1 MLYIVWGFPPSRGGG
16 VYRALATANEAVR
29 AGFRVTVLTAE
40 EQVFRRYTGSDEG
53 LLELLDPA
61 VRVRRIPFRWPVR
74 EVPVT
79 GDGSFRDTLRR
90 VRRKAIA
97 LWGRVPFPETNYGHW
112 RRPLT
117 QAALTIHAEDPVDL
131 VVATA
136 NPNVTFAAAH
146 TLAQHAK
153 IPSVLD
159 HRDAWLLDVF
169 SGATVK
175 PSRSREARWERRM
188 VSDATELWFVNEP
201 IRDWHRQR
209 YPQSAPKM
217 HVVPNGWDG
226 EAVGHVTPPRPP
238 DHSPTFGYLG
248 TISAKVPIAQ
258 LAQGWEL
265 AQRSLPDGSRLVL
278 AGHAGYFSAPD
289 PRVTSA
295 LDHAAALGIE
305 IRGPVPKRAVSSFYD
320 EIDILVLALGD
331 GRYVTSGKVYEYIAT
346 GRPIVAVFSP
356 TSAATAVLAGYPGAV
371 QSVSTEP
378 DDIADALADAVR
390 AWRDTDATDLAERRL
405 VAHRFRR
412 DQVLAPALRRLR
424 DALPDN

>member
-40 EQVFRRYTGSDEG
+40 AQAFRRYTGSDDS
-53 LLELLDPA
+53 LLELLDPD
-61 VRVRRIPFRWPVR
+61 VNVRRIPFRWPVR

-90 VRRKAIA
+90 LRRKAIA
-97 LWGRVPFPETNYGHW
+97 LWGRLPFPETNYGHW
-112 RRPLT
+112 LRPLT
-117 QAALTIHAEDPVDL
+117 HAALAIHAEEPVDL

-146 TLAQHAK
+146 ALSQSAS

-188 VSDATELWFVNEP
+188 VTGATELWFVNEP
-201 IRDWHRQR
+201 IREWHQQR
-209 YPQSAPKM
+209 YPEAAAKM
-217 HVVPNGWDG
+217 HVVLNGWDR
-226 EAVGHVTPPRPP
+226 EAVGHVAPPRPA
-238 DHSPTFGYLG
+238 DHPPTFGYLG
-248 TISAKVPIAQ
+248 TISAKVPVAQ

-265 AQRSLPDGSRLVL
+265 ARAILPEGSRLVL
-278 AGHAGYFSAPD
+278 AGHAGYFSDPD
-289 PRVTSA
+289 ARVTSA
-295 LDHAAALGIE
+295 LEDAAARGIE
-305 IRGPVPKRAVSSFYD
+305 IRGPVPKREVSSFYD

-346 GRPIVAVFSP
+346 SRPIVAVFSP

-371 QSVSTEP
+371 QSKSAEP
-378 DDIADALADAVR
+378 QDIADALAAAVR
-390 AWRDTDATDLAERRL
+390 TWRETGAGDLAERQRI
-405 VAHRFRR
+405 AHRYRR
-412 DQVLAPALRRLR
+412 DQVLAPALQRLR
-424 DALPDN
+424 AAI